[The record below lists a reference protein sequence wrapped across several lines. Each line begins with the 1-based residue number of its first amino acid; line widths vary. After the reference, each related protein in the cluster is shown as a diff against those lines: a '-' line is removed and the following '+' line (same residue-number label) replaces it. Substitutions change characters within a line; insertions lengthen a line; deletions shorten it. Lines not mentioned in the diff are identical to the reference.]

1 MKFILV
7 AITGAIAS
15 ATIPPPSPFNYGFS
29 SSSDQNHIKQLEIHA
44 DSKFGMF
51 MHNGP
56 VTQWGVEIG
65 WPLVCI
71 SFPCDVVRP
80 NNTTK
85 TLTNSQELAQH
96 RQEYN
101 DLAKTYNPV
110 NFNATDI
117 ARRAKAAGMKYFVYT
132 TVHCDGFLN
141 WDSAISDYNIMNTP
155 YGKDLFGEVVDAM
168 KAEDIKVGAYFCT
181 TRWGP
186 DDSDFVYPDAMAS
199 LNSNGGEMPNYDIPT
214 NQNLWD
220 GYVQR
225 FHDLIG
231 EVAVK
236 YQPDIFW
243 FDCHNAPPY
252 DTRIDDMYAAIRAEN
267 VDALVLVR
275 GGVFSDWTELPD
287 QSEETVKNMMPFERA
302 AKSSPF
308 EVCATIQENS
318 QWTYSPFS
326 GQKKTKKLLA
336 NLMMINAKG
345 GNYLLNVGPMSTGEF
360 APEAN
365 ERLDEMAEWMRVN
378 GEAMGGTEPLFPYQS
393 SSPVGKAGAQAY
405 FMVRDEGAG
414 GLSVYVMVPAEIP
427 GDGTAD
433 ENLEFDNEFVLESFR
448 PQLMGKGVVLDDVEL
463 LGGSGEEGGVKFII
477 DNAHGISI
485 KVLESAIEGGEK
497 SLSNG
502 MVFKLSF
509 KQNGMEL

>member
-1 MKFILV
+1 
-7 AITGAIAS
+7 
-15 ATIPPPSPFNYGFS
+15 
-29 SSSDQNHIKQLEIHA
+29 
-44 DSKFGMF
+44 
-51 MHNGP
+51 
-56 VTQWGVEIG
+56 
-65 WPLVCI
+65 
-71 SFPCDVVRP
+71 
-80 NNTTK
+80 
-85 TLTNSQELAQH
+85 
-96 RQEYN
+96 
-101 DLAKTYNPV
+101 
-110 NFNATDI
+110 
-117 ARRAKAAGMKYFVYT
+117 
-132 TVHCDGFLN
+132 
-141 WDSAISDYNIMNTP
+141 
-155 YGKDLFGEVVDAM
+155 
-168 KAEDIKVGAYFCT
+168 
-181 TRWGP
+181 
-186 DDSDFVYPDAMAS
+186 
-199 LNSNGGEMPNYDIPT
+199 MPNYDIPT